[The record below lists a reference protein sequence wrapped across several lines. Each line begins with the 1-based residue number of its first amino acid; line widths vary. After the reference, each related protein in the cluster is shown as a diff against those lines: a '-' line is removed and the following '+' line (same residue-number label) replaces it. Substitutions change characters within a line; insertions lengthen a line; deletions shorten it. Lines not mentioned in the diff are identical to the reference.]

1 MKYLKPALILFFCV
15 DTLMFLVYQTAPDI
29 LATALPQFDIESAG
43 GAYPRL
49 VGNLFLM
56 LGLARLY
63 GGLFMHQQG
72 AFIVSMWSWVV
83 ELIYTGTE
91 LAHGQFIL
99 SENIVALVLAPL
111 MLGWSLVYY
120 QKTFRAETG

>member
-49 VGNLFLM
+49 VGKLFLM

-63 GGLFMHQQG
+63 GGL
-72 AFIVSMWSWVV
+72 
-83 ELIYTGTE
+83 
-91 LAHGQFIL
+91 FIL

-120 QKTFRAETG
+120 QKRFRGRGADVDLAGDDG